1 MGRLTHL
8 CALLLLTLLAAGPA
22 QANQIDR
29 WADHIAEA
37 SNRFGIPQAWIRRVM
52 AAESG
57 GRTTLNGRPIESHA
71 GAMGLMQLMPGTWRA
86 MRLAEGLGPDP
97 HAPRDNILAGTAY
110 LRLMYN
116 RFGYPG
122 LFAAYNAGPGAY
134 AAYLAG
140 ARRLPAETV
149 AYVAQV
155 SRPGAAHI
163 AAARAA
169 PVLATVRAAQAA
181 GRPGPPA
188 RSMFAI
194 RAQRDPSAAMA
205 ADVPAQPSQPGRAG
219 ASLFVSLRTDRP

>member
-1 MGRLTHL
+1 MGRMNHIL
-8 CALLLLTLLAAGPA
+8 AGLLLTLFAAGPTH
-22 QANQIDR
+22 ANQTER
-29 WADHIAEA
+29 WAGHIAEA
-37 SNRFGIPQAWIRRVM
+37 SFRFGIPEAWIRRVM
-52 AAESG
+52 TAESG

-86 MRLAEGLGPDP
+86 MRAAEGLGPDP
-97 HAPRDNILAGTAY
+97 HSPRDNILAGTAY

-140 ARRLPAETV
+140 ARRLPAETI

-155 SRPGAAHI
+155 ARPG
-163 AAARAA
+163 R
-169 PVLATVRAAQAA
+169 VRRETVRAAPALAPIRA
-181 GRPGPPA
+181 GQVEVRPGVPA
-188 RSMFAI
+188 ESVFAI
-194 RAQRDPSAAMA
+194 RAERDRAVGIAAGMPPQ
-205 ADVPAQPSQPGRAG
+205 PARAG